1 MVTWPSLNAA
11 KLGNQ
16 LFGIAATLS
25 RAAEYVGERARF
37 PPWKSAPFFSLPAD
51 CFGEIPPANK
61 EYEQPSLPY
70 ARITSRRDTV
80 GTRSTIEGTCVEEL
94 RGNFISPKFFAGHES
109 LIREAFA
116 PAHPR
121 PRTDCIALHVRRGDY
136 VGGPYVQL
144 ERDYYERQMA
154 VFSQEVPGARFL
166 CFSDDVPLCRAM
178 FAHRSDVGFALGC
191 AEDDLITMSLC
202 AGHIVAN
209 STFSWW
215 GARLSGL
222 DNVIRPRHYHT
233 EAFRAGMPHIQKWE
247 NEDFWPGEWRV
258 GA

>member
-16 LFGIAATLS
+16 LFGIAATIA
-25 RAAEYVGERARF
+25 RACEYGEGVRF
-37 PPWKSAPFFSLPAD
+37 PAWKSAPFFSLAPESFGDVPASNAFYD
-51 CFGEIPPANK
+51 QPGLPFAEIPPRA
-61 EYEQPSLPY
+61 L
-70 ARITSRRDTV
+70 RI
-80 GTRSTIEGTCVEEL
+80 GCVEEL
-94 RGNFISPKFFAGHES
+94 RGNFISYKFFGRHEMW
-109 LIREAFA
+109 IRMAFA
-116 PAHPR
+116 AAHPR

-154 VFSQEVPGARFL
+154 EFPGARFL
-166 CFSDDVPLCRAM
+166 CFSDDVPLCCAM
-178 FAHRSDVGFALGC
+178 FAHRSDVGYALGC

-215 GARLSGL
+215 GAWLSGL
-222 DNVIRPRHYHT
+222 ENVIRPRHYHT
-233 EAFRAGMPHIQKWE
+233 EAFRAGTPHIQKWE
-247 NEDFWPGEWRV
+247 DEDFWPSSWRI
-258 GA
+258 GT

>member
-1 MVTWPSLNAA
+1 MVTWPSLTAA

-16 LFGIAATLS
+16 LFGIAATLAY
-25 RAAEYVGERARF
+25 AAAREDAARF
-37 PPWKSAPFFSLPAD
+37 PPWKSEPYFRIPAS
-51 CFGEIPPANK
+51 CFGDVPEPSTFYDQPALAHAPIP
-61 EYEQPSLPY
+61 
-70 ARITSRRDTV
+70 SRGHKGEVVRL
-80 GTRSTIEGTCVEEL
+80 G
-94 RGNFISPKFFAGHES
+94 GNFISPKFFAGHEV

-166 CFSDDVPLCRAM
+166 CFSDDVPLCRGM
-178 FAHRSDVGFALGC
+178 FAHRSDVGYALGC

-233 EAFRAGMPHIQKWE
+233 EAFRAGTPHIQKWE
-247 NEDFWPGEWRV
+247 DEDFWPSSWRI
-258 GA
+258 GT